1 MSQVGQRQRVSLPV
15 DNDRKFR
22 HLSGLIVQGNS
33 GLAERGTFIAVE
45 ALLLW
50 RDPAKTGG
58 VFAGITL
65 LYLLLEWSRFS
76 LLTLI
81 ANVLLFLVVLTFLWN
96 NLAQFINKPG
106 VPIPA
111 ILQHGISDSQSKS
124 YAQDLTSGINQLLG
138 FTRRLILGKEVVLTV
153 QVGPVSAGLCLLS
166 AFELAVFCT
175 MTTQVQW
182 VWLITQVAVVLYIV
196 AKIGNYFS
204 TLGLGYTGQYDSGLV
219 SRLL

>member
-22 HLSGLIVQGNS
+22 LTGQPCKAAISSLTEPGFFV
-33 GLAERGTFIAVE
+33 AVE

-96 NLAQFINKPG
+96 NLAQFINK
-106 VPIPA
+106 
-111 ILQHGISDSQSKS
+111 
-124 YAQDLTSGINQLLG
+124 
-138 FTRRLILGKEVVLTV
+138 
-153 QVGPVSAGLCLLS
+153 
-166 AFELAVFCT
+166 
-175 MTTQVQW
+175 
-182 VWLITQVAVVLYIV
+182 
-196 AKIGNYFS
+196 
-204 TLGLGYTGQYDSGLV
+204 
-219 SRLL
+219 

>member
-15 DNDRKFR
+15 DNDSKFR
-22 HLSGLIVQGNS
+22 LTGQPCKATAASLSLV
-33 GLAERGTFIAVE
+33 FFVAVE

-96 NLAQFINKPG
+96 NLAQFINK
-106 VPIPA
+106 
-111 ILQHGISDSQSKS
+111 
-124 YAQDLTSGINQLLG
+124 
-138 FTRRLILGKEVVLTV
+138 
-153 QVGPVSAGLCLLS
+153 
-166 AFELAVFCT
+166 
-175 MTTQVQW
+175 
-182 VWLITQVAVVLYIV
+182 
-196 AKIGNYFS
+196 
-204 TLGLGYTGQYDSGLV
+204 
-219 SRLL
+219 